1 MTDNQHPTKREQ
13 VVAAISAMHAP
24 YIDAHVRALNNL
36 PRTTAHPYVEEAEVC
51 KIPTKFVNDL
61 ADWHLTEVEKAETN
75 AIAWV
80 IGLIDRIHLNAP
92 PDLDKEYKGL
102 KNTIRDAFEMQT
114 GVDPAPHYPVKAQ
127 LRQHIEE
134 RKQ

>member
-13 VVAAISAMHAP
+13 VVAAISVMHGP

-61 ADWHLTEVEKAETN
+61 ADWHLAEVEKAREDELN
-75 AIAWV
+75 SVVQPQNFPIYYQYDDESWV
-80 IGLIDRIHLNAP
+80 PIDVR
-92 PDLDKEYKGL
+92 
-102 KNTIRDAFEMQT
+102 R
-114 GVDPAPHYPVKAQ
+114 AQ

-134 RKQ
+134 RKAE